1 MINLNIFCC
10 SHFHNKKI
18 EMLKNI
24 IPAGTGNSIYP
35 DYWFNDNSLDNISR
49 LNSSY
54 AELTFH
60 YWVWKNHLDNFSNKD
75 MIGFCQYRRFW
86 LKDNHDR
93 TITFENLNE
102 NLLNVNNSNLSQG
115 NTTYESSNVFSAY
128 TNCLG
133 YVIPHLANKV
143 AKTNLDGLSTFRI
156 IFSNV
161 LPESKISSTNKES
174 DEIKF

>member
-1 MINLNIFCC
+1 MSNLNIFCC

-102 NLLNVNNSNLSQG
+102 NLLNVNNSNFKDF
-115 NTTYESSNVFSAY
+115 E
-128 TNCLG
+128 
-133 YVIPHLANKV
+133 VIL
-143 AKTNLDGLSTFRI
+143 TE
-156 IFSNV
+156 
-161 LPESKISSTNKES
+161 PEEVYLKKN
-174 DEIKF
+174 